1 MKFKSLFFALALA
14 AFAMTG
20 IGCTRV
26 GPGHVGIEV
35 SMAGSNRGVQDIPVC
50 TGWVFY
56 NPMGTNIIEYPTF
69 VQTAVWT
76 HNKTE
81 GSPNNEEISFNSK
94 DGLIFYADVNL
105 SYNLSAAKV
114 PSFYLKF
121 LSKDIESFTHGI
133 MRQVARDEFNNEA
146 AKYTAEE
153 IYGVKKE
160 EFVSKV
166 RERVNA
172 HFKDYGITIE
182 SLGFIGAPRAPQSFV
197 DAINGKLSAIQKAQQ
212 AENELQEATAQ
223 AKKQIATAKGEAESN
238 QIKAASLSPAILE
251 SKRLDIQYVLA
262 SRWNG
267 VSPTTLMGGTGSPLP
282 TFDMNKK

>member
-56 NPMGTNIIEYPTF
+56 NPMGTNIIEYPTY

-76 HNKTE
+76 HNKQE

-105 SYNLSAAKV
+105 SYNLNAAKV

-121 LSKDIESFTHGI
+121 LSKDIETFTHGI
-133 MRQVARDEFNNEA
+133 MRQVARDEFNNMA
-146 AKYTAEE
+146 STYTAEE

-160 EFVSKV
+160 EFVGKV
-166 RERVNA
+166 RERINK
-172 HFKDYGITIE
+172 HFNEFGITIE
-182 SLGFIGAPRAPQSFV
+182 SLGFIGAPRAPQSFT

-223 AKKQIATAKGEAESN
+223 AKKQVATAQGEAQSN
-238 QIKAASLSPAILE
+238 QIKAASLSAAILE
-251 SKRLDIQYVLA
+251 SKRLDIAYVLA
-262 SRWNG
+262 NRWNG
-267 VSPTTLMGGTGSPLP
+267 VSPQYMMGGASPVP
-282 TFDMNKK
+282 TFDVRK

>member
-1 MKFKSLFFALALA
+1 MKFKNLFAALALIFVA
-14 AFAMTG
+14 TFSMN
-20 IGCTRV
+20 CTRV
-26 GPGHVGIEV
+26 PPAHVGIEV
-35 SMAGSNRGVQDIPVC
+35 SMAGSNRGVQDIPVR

-56 NPMGTNIIEYPTF
+56 NPLGTNIIEYPTF

-76 HNKTE
+76 RNREE
-81 GSPNNEEISFNSK
+81 GKSNNEEISFNSK

-105 SYNLSAAKV
+105 SYNLSADKV
-114 PSFYLKF
+114 PTFYLKF
-121 LSKDIESFTHGI
+121 LSKDIETFTHGI

-160 EFVSKV
+160 AFVAAV
-166 RERVNA
+166 RDRVNT
-172 HFKDYGITIE
+172 HFKNYGITIE

-223 AKKQIATAKGEAESN
+223 AKKQVATAEGEAKSN
-238 QIKAASLSPAILE
+238 QIKAASLSAAILE
-251 SKRLDIQYVLA
+251 SKRLDIQLQLA
-262 SRWNG
+262 YRWNG
-267 VSPTTLMGGTGSPLP
+267 VSPTTLMGGNGSPLP
-282 TFDMNKK
+282 TFDMNKH